1 MFFGFC
7 CGNIKNMVQVADKT
21 KNVHRIVVGSDGT
34 YYYSNNHFYR
44 VGVLPKETI
53 NKMFGGIK

>member
-1 MFFGFC
+1 MEQA
-7 CGNIKNMVQVADKT
+7 VDKI

-34 YYYSNNHFYR
+34 YYYSNNHYGQNGNGIPFYR
-44 VGVLPKETI
+44 AGVLPKETI

>member
-1 MFFGFC
+1 MEP
-7 CGNIKNMVQVADKT
+7 VDKA

-34 YYYSNNHFYR
+34 YYYSNNHYGQNGNGIPFYR

-53 NKMFGGIK
+53 NKMFGGVK